1 MRTQIKQPAVGIQRE
16 LTDDDC
22 ERIFNEAWSEGYK
35 TGFYMYTKSAAVV
48 CPYPKD
54 DTPENKLRRRYW
66 EFGIL
71 DGAEGREKYEE
82 QESPAE
88 KAA

>member
-1 MRTQIKQPAVGIQRE
+1 MRIKQPAVGIQRI
-16 LTDDDC
+16 LTDDDYT
-22 ERIFNEAWSEGYK
+22 RLFNEAWSEGYK
-35 TGFYMYTKSAAVV
+35 TGFYQYTKSAAVV

-54 DTPENKLRRRYW
+54 EDPENKLRRRYW
-66 EFGIL
+66 ELGIL
-71 DGAEGREKYEE
+71 DGADGREKYEE